1 MNRALVIKSLWFQ
14 SLWFVAVIGREQT
27 LVLLTAAI
35 LFTLA
40 YSVRKQEIRMG
51 WLAGFVISGIA
62 LDYFNSVLGFF
73 LFPTAFVP
81 NWLIALWVIFIW
93 YAYQM
98 KPVLTLYPIWAV
110 TVVGALGAAG
120 SYFAGLKLGA
130 VEWPLSNSLTFAVV
144 TVEWIILFSVI
155 VTSLGGEKR
164 ALS

>member
-1 MNRALVIKSLWFQ
+1 M
-14 SLWFVAVIGREQT
+14 
-27 LVLLTAAI
+27 
-35 LFTLA
+35 
-40 YSVRKQEIRMG
+40 
-51 WLAGFVISGIA
+51 
-62 LDYFNSVLGFF
+62 
-73 LFPTAFVP
+73 
-81 NWLIALWVIFIW
+81 VIFIW